1 MIARIRSL
9 LRGIRRGEQLHDDMD
24 AEFAHHIELRAA
36 DLVRA
41 GMTPADAARHARLE
55 FGSAESYKD
64 AGREARGLRRFD
76 GMRLSLLDFKLGARM
91 LVKYPGLTLVGGI
104 AIAFAIGIGAGAFE
118 FITQVLHAK
127 LPIPPGQEVVGLR
140 LWHPSHPNAQWL
152 TLHDLERWRSEM
164 KTVQHVS
171 GWAKSERNFTTG
183 REPGAPL
190 MVVDATPSMFR
201 VTRTPPLM
209 GRVLQDS
216 DTLPAAPDVAVI
228 GYDVWQSRLGGAPD
242 IIGRE
247 VRIGVVPTTIVGVM
261 PQGYTFPFSEGVWR
275 PLRLKDPGLGRQGS
289 PAISRIVGVLAPGRT
304 KSEATREL
312 TAVVQSEPRQN
323 ADKRPYRGD
332 VAPYTRVAMGFS
344 NFEMAAVWSSNL
356 FLIVLLVLICGNVA
370 LLMFARAASRQV
382 EIAVRNALGA
392 SRRRIVM
399 QLFAEALVL
408 CVVAATVGLVVVNG
422 ALGWGETVL
431 VGQLGTLPMWMH
443 TSLSPLTIVYSF
455 ILAVIAAVVTGV
467 FPALKITAGGLESR
481 LRASS
486 AGAGG
491 ARFGGVW
498 TAVIVTQ
505 VAITVLLPVI
515 TFGLRRDFVRLRD
528 LPAGFAAERILA
540 AELGLDRAPESG
552 LVTEAQKDSADQAH
566 VARLA
571 QHYRTLEQ
579 KLLAEPGVTGVT
591 YADKMPLAYHPHRLI
606 ELDDGPAA
614 PINPEWPEGY
624 RVSDANVDPRFF
636 DVIGVPILSGRNLTT
651 TDADTSQRNV
661 LVNESFVRRVMGG
674 ANPVGR
680 RLRYVYFE
688 GQSKNDPYRKPG
700 PWFHV
705 VGVVRDIGVW
715 GDEYDPK
722 VARIYNP
729 VMPHH
734 LVPLKIAVQVSGNA
748 ENIAPRLRELAA
760 DVEPSLRVHEAGSLR
775 EYVKQE
781 ADFNLFWF
789 KMTSAITLVAVG
801 LALAGIYAVLA
812 FTVAKRTREIGVR
825 VALGASRIRVILAIF
840 RRPMIQIG
848 LGLLTGAILTAG
860 LMGGASGGRLI
871 VQGMVAALGSAAG
884 IALACI
890 LACVV
895 PTRRALRVQPT
906 EALRAES

>member
-24 AEFAHHIELRAA
+24 AEFAHHIEMRAA
-36 DLVRA
+36 DLVRG
-41 GMTPADAARHARLE
+41 GMTPAAAARQARLE
-55 FGSAESYKD
+55 FGSTETYKD
-64 AGREARGLRRFD
+64 AARESRGLRRFD
-76 GMRLSLLDFKLGARM
+76 ELRVSVLDLKLGARM
-91 LVKYPGLTLVGGI
+91 LRKYPGLTLVGGI
-104 AIAFAIGIGAGAFE
+104 AIAFAVGIGAGAFE
-118 FITQVLHAK
+118 FITQILHAK
-127 LPIPPGQEVVGLR
+127 LPIPAGQEVVGLR

-152 TLHDLERWRSEM
+152 TLHDLERWRGEM

-171 GWAKSERNFTTG
+171 GWSQSERNFTTG

-209 GRVLQDS
+209 GRVLQDG
-216 DTLPAAPDVAVI
+216 DTLPGAPDVAVI
-228 GYDVWQSRLGGAPD
+228 GYDIWQSRLGGAPD
-242 IIGRE
+242 VIGRE
-247 VRIGVVPTTIVGVM
+247 VRIGVTPTTIVGVM
-261 PQGYTFPFSEGVWR
+261 PRGYTFPFNHGVWR
-275 PLRLKDPGLGRQGS
+275 PLRLRDPKLGRQGS
-289 PAISRIVGVLAPGRT
+289 PPISKIAGVLAPGRT

-312 TAVVQSEPRQN
+312 TAVVQSEPRQG
-323 ADKRPYRGD
+323 DDQRPYRGD

-344 NFEMAAVWSSNL
+344 NVEMAAVWSSNL
-356 FLIVLLVLICGNVA
+356 FLIALLVLICGNVA

-392 SRRRIVM
+392 SRKRIVM

-408 CVVAATVGLVVVNG
+408 CLVAAAVGLLVLNG
-422 ALGWGETVL
+422 VLGWGETVL
-431 VGQLGTLPMWMH
+431 VGQLGALPMWMH
-443 TSLSPLTIVYSF
+443 ASLSPLTIVYSF
-455 ILAVIAAVVTGV
+455 MLAVIAAIVTGV

-515 TFGLRRDFVRLRD
+515 TFGLRRDFVRMRD

-540 AELGLDRAPESG
+540 ARLGLDRPPEAAALTG
-552 LVTEAQKDSADQAH
+552 AEKFSADSAH

-591 YADKMPLAYHPHRLI
+591 YADRMPLAYHPHRLI
-606 ELDDGPAA
+606 ELDAGPAA

-636 DVIGVPILSGRNLTT
+636 DVIGVPVLSGRNLAA
-651 TDADTSQRNV
+651 TDADTVQRNV

-688 GQSKNDPYRKPG
+688 GQSHDDPDRKPG

-722 VARIYNP
+722 VARIYSP
-729 VMPHH
+729 VLPQH
-734 LVPLKIAVQVSGNA
+734 VEPLRIAVQVAGNA

-760 DVEPSLRVHEAGSLR
+760 EVEPSLRIAEAGSLR
-775 EYVKQE
+775 AHVKQE

-789 KMTSAITLVAVG
+789 KMTSAITLIAVG
-801 LALAGIYAVLA
+801 LALAGIFAVMA

-825 VALGASRIRVILAIF
+825 VALGASRLRVILAIF
-840 RRPMIQIG
+840 RRPFIQIG
-848 LGLLTGAILTAG
+848 LGLLAGAMLTAG
-860 LMGGASGGRLI
+860 LMAGASGGRLL
-871 VQGMVAALGSAAG
+871 VQGIAAASASAAC
-884 IALACI
+884 IALACM
-890 LACVV
+890 LACII
-895 PTRRALRVQPT
+895 PTRRALKVQPT
-906 EALRAES
+906 EALRAEG